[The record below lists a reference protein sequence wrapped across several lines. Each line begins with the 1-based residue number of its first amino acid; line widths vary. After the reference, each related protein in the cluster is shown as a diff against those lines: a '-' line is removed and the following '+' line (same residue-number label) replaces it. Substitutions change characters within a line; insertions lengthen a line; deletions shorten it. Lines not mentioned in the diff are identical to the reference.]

1 MTVADAVFDASVF
14 LRSAMAG
21 DAGAG
26 RWLAAAELGEIRAHA
41 PDLVY
46 VEAANGLRNYVR
58 ARLASRADASD
69 ALASIVSFPLRVEP
83 IVALVEP
90 ALAIALEHGLSAYD
104 ATYLALAEATG
115 ATLVTADRVLAD
127 AATDAVLLV

>member
-14 LRSAMAG
+14 LRSSMAG
-21 DAGAG
+21 DPEAG
-26 RWLAAAELGEIRAHA
+26 RWLAAAELGELRAHA

-46 VEAANGLRNYVR
+46 AETANALRKYVR

-69 ALASIVSFPLRVEP
+69 ALATIIAFPLQVEP
-83 IVALVEP
+83 IVSLVEP
-90 ALAIALEHGLSAYD
+90 AFALALEHGLSAYD
-104 ATYLALAEATG
+104 ACYLALAEATG

-127 AATDAVLLV
+127 AATDVVLLA